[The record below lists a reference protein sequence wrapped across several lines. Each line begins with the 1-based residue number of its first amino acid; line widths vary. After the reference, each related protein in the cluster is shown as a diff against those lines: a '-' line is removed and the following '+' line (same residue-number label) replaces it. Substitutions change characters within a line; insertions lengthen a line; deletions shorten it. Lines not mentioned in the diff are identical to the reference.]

1 MQAYEHRQFSPWPLA
16 VAGLYGVTVAARKAS
31 KRKRR
36 RPNAASVG
44 LALCTLAFCV
54 LNTRVDESG
63 VFWSFGFGF
72 PSGSIPLDDIAHAE
86 LTKTKFWEGFGI
98 HWTPAHGWLWNAA
111 GHDAVTIRKRSGG
124 VITIGTDDAA
134 GLYAAISATLPR
146 TSLR

>member
-16 VAGLYGVTVAARKAS
+16 VAGLYGLTVAARKAS

-72 PSGSIPLDDIAHAE
+72 PSGSIPLEI
-86 LTKTKFWEGFGI
+86 LRTPSSRKPNFGKVS
-98 HWTPAHGWLWNAA
+98 A
-111 GHDAVTIRKRSGG
+111 S
-124 VITIGTDDAA
+124 IGR
-134 GLYAAISATLPR
+134 PR
-146 TSLR
+146 TAGSGTPPVTTP